1 MSHESDVTAFRKAFK
16 LPIHEKPTLL
26 EFERPGFVRWFK
38 RVILRKSVT
47 ASELHVTLIQEEF
60 KELQAAL
67 RAGDIT
73 EIFDALIDLQY
84 VINGMGVHMGLP
96 MEDGWAEVQRSNM
109 SKLDENGEPIYR
121 EDGKV
126 LKSDLY
132 SPPNLQEIIDKKE

>member
-1 MSHESDVTAFRKAFK
+1 MSHESDVTAFRMAFK
-16 LPIHEKPTLL
+16 LPISEKPTLL
-26 EFERPGFVRWFK
+26 TVEEADLDLDL
-38 RVILRKSVT
+38 IEEEYQ
-47 ASELHVTLIQEEF
+47 ELLE
-60 KELQAAL
+60 AW
-67 RAGDIT
+67 GDQNIT
-73 EIFDALIDLQY
+73 GIFDALIDLQY

-96 MEDGWAEVQRSNM
+96 MEEGWAEVQRSNM

>member
-26 EFERPGFVRWFK
+26 TYDDTMLHLNLIEEEYR
-38 RVILRKSVT
+38 
-47 ASELHVTLIQEEF
+47 ELLNAWEDGN
-60 KELQAAL
+60 L
-67 RAGDIT
+67 T
-73 EIFDALIDLQY
+73 ETFDALIDLQY

-96 MEDGWAEVQRSNM
+96 MEEGWAEVQRSNM